1 MASAFY
7 DDLVAFPDDPHFA
20 SLAVKIG
27 ELGQRRRERGQ
38 RLLIGVGGSVAV
50 GKSSM
55 SERLVQHLV
64 DQGLSAA
71 ILGTDGFLFPN
82 DVLEQR
88 GALMKKGFPESYDEA
103 NMVSVM
109 QAFRESGGPL
119 EVPRYSHD
127 VFDIVGTRTV
137 PAATVLVV
145 EGVNALQPAIA
156 AKLDLAIYLDV
167 DRQAVLDWYLTR
179 FEQLTA
185 SARSDPKSFYQ
196 RFTSLSPDDL
206 RSVATD
212 VWTSINLV
220 NLEHFIEPTKNNAHI
235 VIRLRA
241 DHSIDKLLVQRDLS

>member
-1 MASAFY
+1 MT
-7 DDLVAFPDDPHFA
+7 LPDDPHFA
-20 SLAVKIG
+20 SLATKIG
-27 ELGQRRRERGQ
+27 ELGKRRHQRDL
-38 RLLIGVGGSVAV
+38 RLVIGIGGSVAV
-50 GKSSM
+50 GKSSI
-55 SERLVQHLV
+55 SERLAQRLIE
-64 DQGLSAA
+64 QGLSAA

-82 DVLEQR
+82 QVLEQS

-119 EVPRYSHD
+119 EVPRYSHE

-137 PAATVLVV
+137 PAATVLIV

-156 AKLDLAIYLDV
+156 AQLDLAIYLDA
-167 DRQAVLDWYLTR
+167 DRQDVLDWYLRR
-179 FEQLTA
+179 FEQLTD
-185 SARSDPKSFYQ
+185 SARTDPKSFYQ
-196 RFTSLSPDDL
+196 RFTSLSPRDL

-220 NLEHFIEPTKNNAHI
+220 NLESFIEPTKNNAHL

-241 DHSIDKLLVQRDLS
+241 DHSIDKLLLQKELV